1 MTVLHLRNIYG
12 LNEQR
17 SCNLSTVVSHMHF
30 YAFSL
35 EGHLSFDSSRQGNEA
50 ISSFI
55 ELRLNIIVTLQIL
68 LGLLCTTLPR

>member
-1 MTVLHLRNIYG
+1 MLAIKMSSLLFIWLYFILRNIYG
-12 LNEQR
+12 LKEQR
-17 SCNLSTVVSHMHF
+17 SCNMSTVVSVMHF

-55 ELRLNIIVTLQIL
+55 ELRQNIIMT
-68 LGLLCTTLPR
+68 